1 MGVPKPYESEKAKG
15 IRIWDSRGIENGKY
29 NLETA
34 FNDIKNTIESLIK
47 ENDPDKFIHCIWYC
61 ICSNRFTE
69 EEISNL
75 KKCYDSYIEKLP
87 IIVVFTQSKNQI
99 QTEKR

>member
-15 IRIWDSRGIENGKY
+15 IRILDSRWIENGKY

-34 FNDIKNTIESLIK
+34 FNDIKNTIENLIK
-47 ENDPDKFIHCIWYC
+47 ENDPDKFINYNWYF

-69 EEISNL
+69 VEVNNL
-75 KKCYDSYIEKLP
+75 KNVMIL
-87 IIVVFTQSKNQI
+87 ISKNFLL
-99 QTEKR
+99 